1 MWKHKRLFFVAGG
14 ILIAILCVQLLYPY
28 DMALPLARAQGSVV
42 GFKTRN
48 ELAGQFQQQFETAT
62 VTVANGDRTATRKL
76 AALGATLNA
85 DRMADTLTA
94 YPLWQR
100 FIPFSG
106 IVLQPR
112 VETLDVEL
120 SGAKLQENIT
130 SIATELSYGPTDA
143 TLAIKDGKLEV
154 VAARSGKT
162 VTAKDVQSALI
173 ASQYRADT
181 TKLTVKAEN
190 TPPARADADIAVAK
204 TQAELGLSRA
214 ITITVDGKGEYVP
227 DAATRASWLV
237 IKLDVTPATLTVDRD
252 RVLQYV
258 NDINSKVAIA
268 PQDVTITVVDGNETG
283 RSDGVNGS
291 ALDTA
296 AVTDALAA
304 ALVDETKPAT
314 VVANMQ
320 PVAPH
325 ATVSRSYTN
334 SQAGL
339 RAYVAYATS
348 TQNVRI
354 VVQQLDGQGWG
365 ASGRADESLP
375 SASTYKLF
383 VAKMLFKKM
392 DEGAIRWDDPILD
405 TTVSGC
411 FDRMTIASTNPC
423 AVEWLQQF
431 GRDNMNDYVHSLGF
445 SGGTSFTHPSAV
457 HTTAGDLAKF
467 MIGLE
472 NGSLIG
478 GDNRNRLYQSLG
490 SHSYRYGIPTG
501 VKGTVYDKV
510 GFLWDYVHDSA
521 IVYGPKGTY
530 VLVIMT
536 KGYSYAYIAN
546 VARQIESIMYP

>member
-1 MWKHKRLFFVAGG
+1 M
-14 ILIAILCVQLLYPY
+14 AILCVQLLYPY

-320 PVAPH
+320 PVAPR
-325 ATVSRSYTN
+325 AIVSRSYTN